1 MDGDVI
7 TSTET
12 SAVDGSDE
20 AVADGGAERVATS
33 KRPAAFLSD
42 VIVEL
47 GFVDAAVV
55 EGAEQEGRLHSRSV
69 TDVLLERGELTE
81 EQLARAI
88 AQRSGLEYVDL
99 DDFEIDLGA
108 SELISASVAR
118 RYRAVPIASNA
129 AGELLVAIADPVDA
143 LAANDI
149 AVIAKSNV
157 RTVVATQSAIDAVI
171 TCLPQDAPPR
181 TAPDEPLPDDEAEQD
196 SPPVAPPDDTQ
207 ETTEEPPSPTTATA
221 RTNSDSTEPAASAAA
236 SGAIGSQRLQER
248 IIQLI
253 ESALDSA
260 VESEAE
266 ALEAELASERD
277 KLSDLEAELEL
288 ERNSR
293 SSEQGEWVAER
304 EALTEERDRLER
316 ERAELQRSERDKL
329 SDLEAELELERKSR
343 SSEQG
348 EWVAEREA
356 LTEER
361 DRLERERAELQRDLG
376 EKITAANQKSAEL
389 KRLLAELRASFASA
403 DQRS

>member
-12 SAVDGSDE
+12 SAVEGSDE
-20 AVADGGAERVATS
+20 AVADGGAERVAMS
-33 KRPAAFLSD
+33 KRPPAFLSD

-81 EQLARAI
+81 DQLARAI

-99 DDFEIDLGA
+99 DDFEIDLGVA
-108 SELISASVAR
+108 ELISSSVAR
-118 RYRAVPIASNA
+118 RYRAVPIAYNA
-129 AGELLVAIADPVDA
+129 VGELLVAIADPVDA
-143 LAANDI
+143 MAANDI

-157 RTVVATQSAIDAVI
+157 RTVVATESAIDAVI
-171 TCLPQDAPPR
+171 TCLPQEAPPR
-181 TAPDEPLPDDEAEQD
+181 AAPDGPSQDDEAEQD
-196 SPPVAPPDDTQ
+196 SAPAAPPDDAA
-207 ETTEEPPSPTTATA
+207 ESTEELPSPTTATA
-221 RTNSDSTEPAASAAA
+221 PTDSASTEPAASAAA

-266 ALEAELASERD
+266 ALEAELA
-277 KLSDLEAELEL
+277 
-288 ERNSR
+288 
-293 SSEQGEWVAER
+293 G
-304 EALTEERDRLER
+304 
-316 ERAELQRSERDKL
+316 ERDKL

-376 EKITAANQKSAEL
+376 EKITVANQKSAEL
-389 KRLLAELRASFASA
+389 KRLLAELRESFASA